1 MPASKCVFKHLRKTN
16 NHCTVV
22 YQPESGLFRLI
33 SIAQLC
39 SLFKIAFDRHILTQ
53 YIASCDGTRK
63 MSTSQAPSESSMN
76 EVVFDWLLTNTELF
90 ECISAN
96 QNPRHVIK
104 RHLALVLLIKLSLGY
119 TTS

>member
-39 SLFKIAFDRHILTQ
+39 SLFKIAYDRHVLTQ

-63 MSTSQAPSESSMN
+63 MSMSQDLFEFSMN
-76 EVVFDWLLTNTELF
+76 DVVSDWLMTNIELF
-90 ECISAN
+90 AYISAN

-104 RHLALVLLIKLSLGY
+104 TPFSITFIYQNFTK
-119 TTS
+119 